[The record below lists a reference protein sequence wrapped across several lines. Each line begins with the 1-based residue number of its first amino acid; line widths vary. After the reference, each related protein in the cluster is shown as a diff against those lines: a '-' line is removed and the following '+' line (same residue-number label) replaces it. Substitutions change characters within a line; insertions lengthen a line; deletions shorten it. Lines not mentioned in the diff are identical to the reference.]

1 MMNNKSYLKDKDWL
15 YVQYITMKKSTI
27 QIGKEL
33 GCSYQ
38 VISRYLKKHDIS
50 IRNGAEAQRIS
61 KESLDNLKDKEWIYY
76 QYIIMKKTPNQIG
89 KEIGCSSPTVNKYIK
104 KHDIPIRNGSD
115 AHITSKELLDNL
127 NNKEWLYY
135 QYITLKKS
143 GVQLSE
149 ELGCCH
155 TTILNYLKQHDI
167 PINYSY
173 SRSYGENQVFEFVKQ
188 YCPDAIQS
196 YRGIGKK

>member
-50 IRNGAEAQRIS
+50 IRNGAEAQGIS

-104 KHDIPIRNGSD
+104 KHDIPIRSHAEARG
-115 AHITSKELLDNL
+115 ISKELLDKL
-127 NNKEWLYY
+127 NDK
-135 QYITLKKS
+135 
-143 GVQLSE
+143 
-149 ELGCCH
+149 
-155 TTILNYLKQHDI
+155 
-167 PINYSY
+167 
-173 SRSYGENQVFEFVKQ
+173 
-188 YCPDAIQS
+188 
-196 YRGIGKK
+196 